1 MVKHTLLQASLMDSS
16 GDLGPPPPPLPPHPH
31 NHHRHQLCPR
41 HHHQHLHIVPNCP
54 LHSFLL
60 KPPSH
65 HSPSC
70 PLFSPF
76 PNHLNP
82 QPLSSS
88 QFPGIPNL
96 PVREPEIT
104 LSDAMMMQ
112 EENLEE
118 EPDEEEDPI
127 FVLTDEWRDFFAK
140 SEAKRRQAKK
150 QAKKHKN

>member
-1 MVKHTLLQASLMDSS
+1 MVKHTHLQATLMDSS
-16 GDLGPPPPPLPPHPH
+16 GDLGLLPPPPPHPHELSPH
-31 NHHRHQLCPR
+31 NHHRHHLCPR

-54 LHSFLL
+54 LHSLLL

-82 QPLSSS
+82 QPVSSS
-88 QFPGIPNL
+88 QFSAISNL
-96 PVREPEIT
+96 PVPFP
-104 LSDAMMMQ
+104 LHAMMMQ

-118 EPDEEEDPI
+118 EPDEEEEPI

-140 SEAKRRQAKK
+140 SEAKRREAKK